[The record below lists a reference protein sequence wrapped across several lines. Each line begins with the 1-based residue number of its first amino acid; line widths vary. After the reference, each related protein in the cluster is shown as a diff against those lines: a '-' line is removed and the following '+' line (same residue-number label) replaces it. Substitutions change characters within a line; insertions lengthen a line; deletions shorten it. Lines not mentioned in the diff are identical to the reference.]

1 MTLNKKRI
9 LAAIMFTDMVGYTA
23 LMQKNEELAK
33 KNRDKHREVL
43 QNSISEH
50 FGEILQYYGDGTLS
64 IFESVIEA
72 VKCAVEIQTELQKEP
87 PVPLRI
93 GIHSGDIVYDEE
105 GVYGD
110 AVNVALRIEGLS
122 ISGSVLISE
131 KVMSELKN
139 HPDLTAKSLGHFNLK
154 NVEQPAEIYAVE
166 SDNII
171 VPTSEQINITP
182 SEVKRSSQEW
192 KDKPVKYLR
201 DKVVDQLKYNLA
213 HDHLEIDE
221 FERLVRMALSTQS
234 KTELL
239 SLVTDLPP
247 KDKTAIK
254 NQELKLVDYE
264 NKESMINILSASKRK
279 GMWVAPKQLRV
290 LTVLGETEI
299 DFREVRL
306 GPDLSYISLDCWL
319 GAVKIII
326 PPGVNVVS
334 NVKNILGAMDSRS
347 QGSMNPDSPT
357 IVIEGKV
364 VLGEVTIH
372 KREKAKE
379 IQRQSDWNH
388 RAHHEV
394 TNLPKGVIQK
404 IYDQIRS
411 EVKKDT
417 KQNKVPEKRKTY
429 FSRNKAKFA
438 LGSIAIVF
446 VLLFTF
452 HRTSMFNRDFEIT
465 KLPTST
471 SLPAPSSVPE
481 SVPESV
487 PDIGLPPFDTT
498 SVKLAKGF
506 CSAPQPHRNYIHCDL
521 DRKNFKNVD
530 LTGSRFDGVDLE
542 RANFT
547 GCDLTGVSFKG
558 ANLERAV
565 FKGSKL
571 IGNDFSGAEM
581 DRAQFIGTNLSRAN
595 FSGSQLER
603 AIFKN
608 IELNEVS
615 MKGALLE
622 RANFKGATL
631 NRVDLSSARLQR
643 ANFKNAKLDQVVF
656 TDADLEDVDLSR
668 AILKQVIR

>member
-1 MTLNKKRI
+1 MTRNKKRL

-43 QNSISEH
+43 QHSISEH
-50 FGEILQYYGDGTLS
+50 FGEILQYYGDGTLC

-93 GIHSGDIVYDEE
+93 GIHLGDIVYDEE

-110 AVNVALRIEGLS
+110 AVNVASRIEGLS

-139 HPDLTAKSLGHFNLK
+139 HPDLTAKPLGHFSLK

-166 SDNII
+166 SDTII

-182 SEVKRSSQEW
+182 SEVKSSSQEW
-192 KDKPVKYLR
+192 KDEPVKYLR

-234 KTELL
+234 KAELL

-247 KDKTAIK
+247 KDKTGIK
-254 NQELKLVDYE
+254 NQGLKLVDYE

-319 GAVKIII
+319 GAVKIIV
-326 PPGVNVVS
+326 PPGINVVS

-364 VLGEVTIH
+364 VLGEVTIQ
-372 KREKAKE
+372 KREMAKE
-379 IQRQSDWNH
+379 IKRQSDGNH

-394 TNLPKGVIQK
+394 TSLPKGVIQK
-404 IYDQIRS
+404 VSDQIRRA
-411 EVKKDT
+411 VKTGT
-417 KQNKVPEKRKTY
+417 KQSKGLEKRKPY
-429 FSRNKAKFA
+429 FSGNKVKLA

-452 HRTSMFNRDFEIT
+452 HRTSMFNRDFENQ

-481 SVPESV
+481 SVP
-487 PDIGLPPFDTT
+487 DIVLPPFDTT

-521 DRKNFKNVD
+521 ERKNFKNLD
-530 LTGSRFDGVDLE
+530 LTGSRFDGVDLQ
-542 RANFT
+542 RAHFT

-565 FKGSKL
+565 FKGSNL
-571 IGNDFSGAEM
+571 IGNDFSGADM

-631 NRVDLSSARLQR
+631 NRVDLSRARLQR
-643 ANFKNAKLDQVVF
+643 ANFNNAKLNQVAF